1 MKAEG
6 KEREEQKLKV
16 GMMGSLTLGSSSF
29 IFSYSGLSD

>member
-16 GMMGSLTLGSSSF
+16 GMMGSLTLGLSSF
-29 IFSYSGLSD
+29 FHILG